1 MKSITLSAAAL
12 LSCTVLLVT
21 TACGN
26 DESAAGT
33 GDEGQETE
41 NGNGTGDGGGTDNGD
56 AEEAEGP
63 ADIDVTDVEGATLH
77 TSEGDIEV
85 ELFSEE
91 APLTVANFVGLSEGE
106 GPTNPETGE
115 SEFYNDTVFHRV
127 IDQFMIQGGDPEG
140 SGRGGP
146 GYQFEDEFDSDRT
159 FDSAGML
166 AMANSGPDTNGSQ
179 FFITVAPTEH
189 LNDAHTIFGQV
200 TDEESQEVVDSIA
213 SLETDPNDRPV
224 NDVTLETVS
233 IHRAE

>member
-1 MKSITLSAAAL
+1 
-12 LSCTVLLVT
+12 
-21 TACGN
+21 
-26 DESAAGT
+26 
-33 GDEGQETE
+33 
-41 NGNGTGDGGGTDNGD
+41 
-56 AEEAEGP
+56 
-63 ADIDVTDVEGATLH
+63 
-77 TSEGDIEV
+77 
-85 ELFSEE
+85 
-91 APLTVANFVGLSEGE
+91 ANFVGLSEGE

-115 SEFYNDTVFHRV
+115 AEFYNDTVFHRV

-166 AMANSGPDTNGSQ
+166 AMANSAPDTTG
-179 FFITVAPTEH
+179 
-189 LNDAHTIFGQV
+189 AHTIFGQV

-233 IHRAE
+233 IQRAE